1 MGNIRS
7 RKALAPWLVLPTQME
22 VWLERFLPR
31 WCWQSTC
38 GDWHILF
45 IDFATPSPHT
55 TGYMPNRTLKP
66 TYASHWERTRID
78 ELCVR
83 GPLEALGKK
92 VDTTALNAF
101 RAEHQGAKA

>member
-1 MGNIRS
+1 
-7 RKALAPWLVLPTQME
+7 
-22 VWLERFLPR
+22 
-31 WCWQSTC
+31 
-38 GDWHILF
+38 
-45 IDFATPSPHT
+45 
-55 TGYMPNRTLKP
+55 MPNRTLKP